1 MFIGYQVFGFLGD
14 KIGRKKSIA
23 ISLVLC
29 VIAIPIYVF
38 VQHGTFLFWWG
49 SVVGFA
55 MSGPF
60 GVVGAYF
67 SELFPEN
74 IRALAGGFCF
84 NMGRFGSVLA
94 PMTVGML
101 GQVYGLEVDIGITA
115 ILFAICGIILKFMPE
130 TYEGTEPVPVAASQD
145 TLAD

>member
-1 MFIGYQVFGFLGD
+1 
-14 KIGRKKSIA
+14 
-23 ISLVLC
+23 
-29 VIAIPIYVF
+29 
-38 VQHGTFLFWWG
+38 
-49 SVVGFA
+49 
-55 MSGPF
+55 
-60 GVVGAYF
+60 
-67 SELFPEN
+67 
-74 IRALAGGFCF
+74 
-84 NMGRFGSVLA
+84 MGRFGSVLA